1 VTVTAILNRGQH
13 NTRSKFT
20 CLSGN
25 VQIRAESPIGH
36 ATLRLAFF
44 EQLFAL
50 LFARTSV
57 ERFGSKLAF
66 KAEDGPA
73 TQL

>member
-1 VTVTAILNRGQH
+1 
-13 NTRSKFT
+13 
-20 CLSGN
+20 
-25 VQIRAESPIGH
+25 
-36 ATLRLAFF
+36 LAFF